1 MADTTPVSDSYID
14 TTEEAD
20 ALAAKRP
27 NSAAWTGD
35 GKAAALQ
42 EATRRIDAL
51 PIRGRKYDTTITAGV
66 PDQLL
71 EFPRVIDGVTLDY
84 NSTAGEA
91 IIPTAVK
98 WACLE
103 EAIAILAAGSGG
115 LKDLQ
120 EHGVSS
126 MSIGG
131 KLSYTFVAGAG
142 NQGLQS
148 AAAKRYMRRF
158 VGAELR

>member
-1 MADTTPVSDSYID
+1 MADPTPVSDSYID

-27 NSAAWTGD
+27 NIAAWTGD

-42 EATRRIDAL
+42 EATRRIDAMPL
-51 PIRGRKYDTTITAGV
+51 RGRKYDTTITAGV

-103 EAIAILAAGSGG
+103 EAIAILATGTGG
-115 LKDLQ
+115 RRELQ
-120 EHGVSS
+120 QQGVKSF
-126 MSIGG
+126 SIGG
-131 KLSYTFVAGAG
+131 KLSETFIDGAG
-142 NQGLQS
+142 GQGLQS
-148 AAAKRYMRRF
+148 VTARKLMRRY
-158 VGAELR
+158 VGAEIR